1 MKRLAI
7 LTGSLAFFAANVALA
22 SPTLTKSEYEIA
34 NEEMYHQPST
44 KQRLSASSAKQ
55 EAAEE
60 RFEGTAARS
69 ANPVASHTVAYPER
83 LFNLNP

>member
-44 KQRLSASSAKQ
+44 KQ
-55 EAAEE
+55 EAAQE

-69 ANPVASHTVAYPER
+69 ANPVAPPHTVAYPER
-83 LFNLNP
+83 LINLNP